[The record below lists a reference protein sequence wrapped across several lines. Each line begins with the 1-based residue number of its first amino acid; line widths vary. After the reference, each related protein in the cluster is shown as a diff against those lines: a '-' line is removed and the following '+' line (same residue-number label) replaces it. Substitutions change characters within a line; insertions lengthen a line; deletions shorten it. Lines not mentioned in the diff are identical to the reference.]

1 MSLFSTCCRC
11 RIRDLLRHNCQLPDG
26 IDTLRLPRRLHRYID
41 LMEELERPQKE
52 DDDENNAALE
62 KLQATGGGV
71 SGAKKRVRFAESKEE
86 EQSSVDVEVAV
97 EVVESLLLEERH
109 PMEQKATVAGELA
122 TLMEEDTAEL
132 AEEQL
137 EIECQNKFTVM
148 VEKPLA
154 VEIISPM
161 QMLLT
166 TENSGGN
173 CSSSDNDISNDQK
186 AGQSNCE
193 CNNKNNGCNTLGKV
207 RECIE
212 RPLS

>member
-1 MSLFSTCCRC
+1 MFLFSTCCRC
-11 RIRDLLRHNCQLPDG
+11 RIRDLLRRNCQLPDG

-41 LMEELERPQKE
+41 LMEELEGPQKE

-62 KLQATGGGV
+62 KLQANGGAV
-71 SGAKKRVRFAESKEE
+71 SGAKKRVHFAEYKEE

-97 EVVESLLLEERH
+97 EVVESLLLEERL
-109 PMEQKATVAGELA
+109 PMEQQATVTGELP
-122 TLMEEDTAEL
+122 TVVEEDTAEL

-137 EIECQNKFTVM
+137 EMESQNNLAV
-148 VEKPLA
+148 VLEKPLA

-166 TENSGGN
+166 TENSSGN
-173 CSSSDNDISNDQK
+173 SSRSDSHISNN
-186 AGQSNCE
+186 GSN
-193 CNNKNNGCNTLGKV
+193 TRGKV

-212 RPLS
+212 RQLS